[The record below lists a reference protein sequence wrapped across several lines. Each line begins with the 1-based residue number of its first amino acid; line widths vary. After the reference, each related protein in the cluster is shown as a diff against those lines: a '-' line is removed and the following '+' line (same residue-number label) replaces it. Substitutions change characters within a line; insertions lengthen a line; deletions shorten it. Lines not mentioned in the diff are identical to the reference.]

1 MLVTGASQGIG
12 KSIALEASKKG
23 VSHLILVSR
32 SKEKLDEVK
41 AAIHVE
47 IREIMKNVAE
57 TDKKKLHYQ
66 YIGSLANIVVDTV
79 AADLSTEQG
88 SQQMVE
94 DAQKLLQKEK
104 DVSLDYLILNHI
116 TSSDFGL
123 WFERDGERNSEHQ
136 RNLESMFRTNMF
148 SYVWITTRAMKTLL
162 REKGHIVVVSSLAGH
177 VGVPNTA
184 VYSATKHALHGF
196 FNALRVEFEM
206 MQVSTHV
213 TLAAIGA
220 TDTEGAKSVMKRLP
234 SVSWDDS
241 TSAAKAI
248 LRGAAL
254 RKREI
259 FHPHYKVFPAVFLYN
274 FFPQIIDYLLV
285 VINTR
290 RGEVDT

>member
-1 MLVTGASQGIG
+1 MGARHGASQ
-12 KSIALEASKKG
+12 
-23 VSHLILVSR
+23 
-32 SKEKLDEVK
+32 KE
-41 AAIHVE
+41 
-47 IREIMKNVAE
+47 
-57 TDKKKLHYQ
+57 T
-66 YIGSLANIVVDTV
+66 
-79 AADLSTEQG
+79 
-88 SQQMVE
+88 
-94 DAQKLLQKEK
+94 
-104 DVSLDYLILNHI
+104 
-116 TSSDFGL
+116 
-123 WFERDGERNSEHQ
+123 NS
-136 RNLESMFRTNMF
+136 
-148 SYVWITTRAMKTLL
+148 
-162 REKGHIVVVSSLAGH
+162 
-177 VGVPNTA
+177 
-184 VYSATKHALHGF
+184 F